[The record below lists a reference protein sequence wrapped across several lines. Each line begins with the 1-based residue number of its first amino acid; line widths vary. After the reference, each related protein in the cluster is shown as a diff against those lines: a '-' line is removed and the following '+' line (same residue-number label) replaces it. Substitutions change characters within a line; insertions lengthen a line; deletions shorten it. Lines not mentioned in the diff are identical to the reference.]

1 MARHLC
7 LYRNKVIGTSRSDA
21 KTALENALKTA
32 QDGEII
38 INRYKDG
45 DNVKVLIG
53 FTSSDADVK
62 KPFVVDADAIPADV
76 QTELN
81 KITGDG
87 EGSFAKAIA
96 DAKDELIGSTSDTAQ
111 SNTITGA
118 KKYTD
123 NKIAGLDVTDNAV
136 AASFVTKVS
145 ETDGK
150 ISVSRGKVTSTD
162 KTVTI
167 GNGSDGGI
175 DVAANIDGSTII
187 KDAST
192 GKLRV
197 ASSALTQYVGSN
209 AVKVSEVDAKS
220 NTKTVSLSI
229 NTNDKV
235 LTQGADGLVANINLT
250 WNKENGLKLIGK
262 GGTEI
267 ASIPASDFIKDGML
281 ENAVYNSEK
290 HTITLTF
297 NTDSGKKPI
306 DLDLTSLVDTY
317 TAGDGLKV
325 ESNKFSVVKS
335 TESDSEAFLTV
346 NNKGVKVSGIQTAIN
361 TAAAKSANKIADKTT
376 GHVRVSSK
384 TETDGHTTYTISEN
398 DIASAKDL
406 TDEVNRAKDVENK
419 TIGGVG
425 LNTDGTHKTTTG
437 NYTSKATTVVEE
449 ISALD
454 TQVKTN
460 ADTIDT
466 NKKTIDAYTVG
477 GTKISENP
485 VISGE
490 NAIGVDGLTV
500 SLKLADDSNLVNDSK
515 GLTLADTIDCGTY
528 GDEA

>member
-7 LYRNKVIGTSRSDA
+7 LYRNKVIGTNRSDA

-53 FTSSDADVK
+53 FTSSDAEVK

-76 QTELN
+76 QAELN
-81 KITGDG
+81 KITGNGD
-87 EGSFAKAIA
+87 GSFAKAIA
-96 DAKDELIGSTSDTAQ
+96 DAKRELIGSTSDTAQ
-111 SNTITGA
+111 SGTITGA

-123 NKIAGLDVTDNAV
+123 SKIAGLDVTDTAA
-136 AASFVTKVS
+136 AASFVTKVD

-150 ISVSRGKVTSTD
+150 VSVSRGKVTSND

-167 GNGSDGGI
+167 SNGSDGGI
-175 DVAANIDGSTII
+175 NIAANIDGSTII

-192 GKLRV
+192 GKLSV

-209 AVKVSEVDAKS
+209 AVKVSAVDAKS
-220 NTKTVSLSI
+220 NTKTVSLLI

-235 LTQGADGLVANINLT
+235 LTQSADGLVANIGLT
-250 WNKENGLKLIGK
+250 WDKTKGLKLIGK
-262 GGTEI
+262 DGTEI
-267 ASIPASDFIKDGML
+267 ASISAADFIKDGML
-281 ENAVYNSEK
+281 ESAKYDEK
-290 HTITLTF
+290 THKITLTF
-297 NTDSGKKPI
+297 NTDAGQQPI
-306 DLDLTSLVDTY
+306 ELDLTSLVDIY
-317 TAGDGLKV
+317 TAGDGLTV
-325 ESNKFSVVKS
+325 ANNKFSVVKS
-335 TESDSEAFLTV
+335 AAADSEAFLTV
-346 NNKGVKVSGIQTAIN
+346 GTDGIKVSGVQTAIN

-376 GHVRVSSK
+376 GHVTVSANV
-384 TETDGHTTYTISEN
+384 ETDGHTTYTIAEN
-398 DIASAKDL
+398 DIASAQGL
-406 TDEVNRAKDVENK
+406 SDEIKRATGVENK

-425 LNTDGTHKTTTG
+425 LNADGTHKTTTG

-460 ADTIDT
+460 ADTIKT
-466 NKKTIDAYTVG
+466 NKDTIDAYTVG

-490 NAIGVDGLTV
+490 NAIGVDGLKV
-500 SLKLADDSNLVNDSK
+500 SLKLADDSNLVNDSN